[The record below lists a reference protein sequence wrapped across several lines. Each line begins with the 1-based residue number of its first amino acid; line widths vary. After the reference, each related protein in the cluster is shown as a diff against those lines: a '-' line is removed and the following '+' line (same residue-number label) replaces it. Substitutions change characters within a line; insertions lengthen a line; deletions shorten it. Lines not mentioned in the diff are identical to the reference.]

1 MQEQKNKERGITLI
15 ALVVTIIVL
24 IILAGVSIA
33 MLVGENGIIT
43 QAQRADELTTQA
55 QQKEAIELAV
65 ASVQAQGTL
74 ELDKTKLE
82 TALQSQLRDTEYSLT
97 ENGDGSFLLQIAE
110 RSYYIDSTGE
120 VIAEE
125 NMIAIGSAE
134 ELKAFRDDVNNG
146 NTYEGKYIYLTGN
159 ITLDSSEPWEPIG
172 LYANDSPTPDD
183 ENNKPFSG
191 IFDGKGYEVNG
202 IYINTADKVQGLFG
216 LVESGKITN
225 LGIGEN
231 NSITGGIATAGL
243 AGYIYNGSEVVNCYN
258 KANIEAQNNNGAG
271 VVGVAYINC
280 SIINCYNEGD
290 IIGNGD
296 IVGGIVGYTD
306 NYIVVRNCS
315 NKGNVTGNG
324 NSVAGIVAHISYG
337 VSIENNYNEANIT
350 GNNLVG
356 GICGFLTSDDNNR
369 IFQCYNTGKI
379 EATEKNNSNSANVGG
394 IIGLN
399 EANIQDCYNTGTIIG
414 VYNNIGGIAGLNRGK
429 IENCYNIGQLS
440 DSVENK
446 GGITGNNSLFT
457 DVTGNRTFVGEIYN
471 SYTLS
476 EVTDK
481 IAGTNDSTIGSEC
494 SLKSSVEL
502 KQIYTILGESF
513 KQDESNIN
521 QGYPILAWQ

>member
-1 MQEQKNKERGITLI
+1 MCEQRNKEKGVTLI
-15 ALVVTIIVL
+15 VLVISIIVL

-33 MLVGENGIIT
+33 MLVGENGIIM
-43 QAQRADELTTQA
+43 QAQRANELTTQA

-65 ASVQAQGTL
+65 ASVYAQGTL

-82 TALQSQLRDTEYSLT
+82 TALQSQLGDTEYSLT

-125 NMIAIGSAE
+125 NMIAIGTAE
-134 ELKAFRDDVNNG
+134 ELKAFRDDVNSG
-146 NTYEGKYIYLTGN
+146 NTYEGKYVYLTN
-159 ITLDSSEPWEPIG
+159 DITLNSSEPWEPIG
-172 LYANDSPTPDD
+172 LYANDSPTPDA
-183 ENNKPFSG
+183 ENNKSFSG

-202 IYINTADKVQGLFG
+202 IYINTTNKVQGLFG

-231 NSITGGIATAGL
+231 NSITGGIATTGL
-243 AGYIYNGSEVVNCYN
+243 VGYIYNGSEVVNCYN

-280 SIINCYNEGD
+280 SITDCYNEGD
-290 IIGNGD
+290 IIGND

-306 NYIVVRNCS
+306 NHIVVQNCH

-324 NSVAGIVAHISYG
+324 KSVAGIVAHISYG

-356 GICGFLTSDDNNR
+356 GICGFITFDDNNK
-369 IFQCYNTGKI
+369 IGQCYNTGTIK
-379 EATEKNNSNSANVGG
+379 TTGKNDSNSANVGG
-394 IIGLN
+394 ITGLN

-414 VYNNIGGIAGLNRGK
+414 VYNNVGGIAGLNRGK

-440 DSVENK
+440 GSVENK
-446 GGITGNNSLFT
+446 GGITGNNNLFEGT
-457 DVTGNRTFVGEIYN
+457 TAACVGEIYN

-481 IAGTNDSTIGSEC
+481 IAG
-494 SLKSSVEL
+494 K
-502 KQIYTILGESF
+502 
-513 KQDESNIN
+513 
-521 QGYPILAWQ
+521 

>member
-1 MQEQKNKERGITLI
+1 MRNFVKKQNGITLI

-33 MLVGENGIIT
+33 MLVGDNGIIT

-55 QQKEAIELAV
+55 QQKEAIELAI

-82 TALQSQLRDTEYSLT
+82 IALQSQFGDTSYSLT
-97 ENGDGSFLLQIAE
+97 ENGDGSFRLQIAE

-120 VIAEE
+120 VITEE

-134 ELKAFRDDVNNG
+134 ELKSFRDDVNNG
-146 NTYEGKYIYLTGN
+146 NSYEGKYVYLTGN
-159 ITLDSSEPWEPIG
+159 ITLDSSEQWKPIG
-172 LYANDSPTPDD
+172 LYSNDSPTPDD

-202 IYINTADKVQGLFG
+202 IYINTANKVQGLFG

-231 NSITGGIATAGL
+231 NSITGGIATTGL
-243 AGYIYNGSEVVNCYN
+243 VGYIYNGSEVVNCYN
-258 KANIEAQNNNGAG
+258 KANIKAQNNNGAG

-280 SIINCYNEGD
+280 SITDCYNEGD
-290 IIGNGD
+290 IIGNND

-306 NYIVVRNCS
+306 NHIIIQNCYNIGIINSQGEAGGVVGHAGRNVS
-315 NKGNVTGNG
+315 INNSYNKGN
-324 NSVAGIVAHISYG
+324 
-337 VSIENNYNEANIT
+337 IT
-350 GNNLVG
+350 GKSEVG
-356 GICGFLTSDDNNR
+356 GICGNIVSTTSKVSKS
-369 IFQCYNTGKI
+369 YNIGNVKATGGN
-379 EATEKNNSNSANVGG
+379 EESGNSNVGG
-394 IIGLN
+394 ILGLN
-399 EANIQDCYNTGTIIG
+399 SGGNIENSYNTGTIIG

-440 DSVENK
+440 GSVENK
-446 GGITGNNSLFT
+446 GGITGNNDLFET
-457 DVTGNRTFVGEIYN
+457 TTETYVGEIYN

-476 EVTDK
+476 GVTDK

-494 SLKSSVEL
+494 SLKSSTEL
-502 KQIYTILGESF
+502 KQIYTALGEAF
-513 KQDESNIN
+513 KQDEDNIN
-521 QGYPILAWQ
+521 QGYPVLAWQ